1 MDDDDH
7 DHHGNGNTPFSLAL
21 ARSCG
26 EVHLIGPA
34 CSLAQPSKAHWPTG
48 SGRNRKPT
56 SSSSKTKTSLSL
68 ARLAPPSSTPLSP
81 PPPPHPHQ
89 PPTALPPSSP
99 KVKKKLSRISHLETC
114 SSLSIFCGFLHLI
127 LMHGVGQS
135 LLRWI

>member
-7 DHHGNGNTPFSLAL
+7 DHHGNGNTLFSLAL

-48 SGRNRKPT
+48 SGRNRTGGKPS

-68 ARLAPPSSTPLSP
+68 SHTPGAAFLHPTLSSS
-81 PPPPHPHQ
+81 
-89 PPTALPPSSP
+89 AAASSP
-99 KVKKKLSRISHLETC
+99 TPN
-114 SSLSIFCGFLHLI
+114 SLP
-127 LMHGVGQS
+127 S
-135 LLRWI
+135 LLAKVSATTGAN

>member
-56 SSSSKTKTSLSL
+56 SSSSKTKTSLSRSPGAAFL
-68 ARLAPPSSTPLSP
+68 HPTLSSSAAASSPTPNSPPSLL
-81 PPPPHPHQ
+81 
-89 PPTALPPSSP
+89 A
-99 KVKKKLSRISHLETC
+99 KVSATT
-114 SSLSIFCGFLHLI
+114 GAN
-127 LMHGVGQS
+127 
-135 LLRWI
+135 